1 MQKNASFLLLHLTIK
16 MAHSARYFLQFVY
29 FFENRLYLTKLGQ
42 GLIFSYLDTY
52 LTKPDSFHKAGHL
65 TFLPCHFNF
74 VIIFYQTVNHVKKVQ
89 IADEFKK
96 LNCLFSLSHH
106 LENHSLELEWKMTG
120 KADYILT
127 KFFTL
132 FIYFVIQTRLSR
144 H

>member
-1 MQKNASFLLLHLTIK
+1 MHLFCYCTYLLKWPIL
-16 MAHSARYFLQFVY
+16 
-29 FFENRLYLTKLGQ
+29 LGISYSLFISLRIDYTSQ
-42 GLIFSYLDTY
+42 SLGLIFSYLGTY

>member
-1 MQKNASFLLLHLTIK
+1 MQKNASFCYCTYLLK
-16 MAHSARYFLQFVY
+16 WPFLLSISYSLFISLRIDYTSQS
-29 FFENRLYLTKLGQ
+29 L

-74 VIIFYQTVNHVKKVQ
+74 VIIFYQTVNYVKKVQ

>member
-1 MQKNASFLLLHLTIK
+1 MHLFCYCTYLLKWPIL
-16 MAHSARYFLQFVY
+16 
-29 FFENRLYLTKLGQ
+29 LGISYSLFISLRIDYTSQ
-42 GLIFSYLDTY
+42 SLGLIFSYLDTY

-96 LNCLFSLSHH
+96 LNCLFSISSSRKPLTGIGV
-106 LENHSLELEWKMTG
+106 EKTG

-132 FIYFVIQTRLSR
+132 FIYFVIQAKFTCP
-144 H
+144 

>member
-1 MQKNASFLLLHLTIK
+1 MQKNASFLLLHLPIK
-16 MAHSARYFLQFVY
+16 MAHSARYFLQFDISLRIDY
-29 FFENRLYLTKLGQ
+29 TSQSL

-65 TFLPCHFNF
+65 TFLPCPFNF